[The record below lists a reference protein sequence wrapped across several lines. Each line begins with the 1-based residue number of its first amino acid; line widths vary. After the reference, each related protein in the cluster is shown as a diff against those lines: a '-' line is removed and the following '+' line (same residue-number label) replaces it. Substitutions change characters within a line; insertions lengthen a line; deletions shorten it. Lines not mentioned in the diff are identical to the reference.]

1 MIHSRPQRKSFRRGA
16 ATVELALVVPLLVSM
31 LMFSVFLSEVIRARL
46 KVQEASRYA
55 AWEMTSYTL
64 SDYATADHDR
74 AFGLAMTAAVK
85 EAAERYADLDSI
97 EPEGRFGTMLR
108 ATPVQVRMRNQDVAG
123 LDLSRVFPEGAG
135 GKGPEAA
142 AAMGKTLGG
151 LFGHFRFNTRGQV
164 EVETTSTLS
173 SHVLPRRYLQKE
185 QHGFFDVDNWG
196 GRDLS
201 NLPVKERYTLIANGW
216 HLPDGGDA
224 LMKPK
229 RAGVHVD
236 GSRHGLHLQVDR
248 MKFLGVGS
256 YLDQVELDRLG
267 AVARF
272 LLPDFQGPFVV
283 SHNYVP
289 GESGRGCNKSKHGAP
304 MGLNNVNAYPGLD
317 DPAQRCFDTAPFR
330 DTQAYDQSLYRK
342 MFMARGGH
350 FMGCKNAQADAPLL
364 PGLDP
369 STSDDKNERKIPCE

>member
-1 MIHSRPQRKSFRRGA
+1 MLHSRAQQKSVRRGA
-16 ATVELALVVPLLVSM
+16 ATVELALVVPLLVSI

-46 KVQEASRYA
+46 KLQEASRYV

-85 EAAERYADLDSI
+85 EASERYADLDSI

-108 ATPVQVRMRNQDVAG
+108 AAPVQVGMRNQSVAG
-123 LDLSRVFPEGAG
+123 IDLSRVFPDGAG
-135 GKGPEAA
+135 GEGPEAT
-142 AAMGKTLGG
+142 AAMGKTLGYF
-151 LFGHFRFNTRGQV
+151 LGHFRFNTRGQV

-173 SHVLPRRYLQKE
+173 SHVLPRRFLQKE

-229 RAGVHVD
+229 QAGVHD
-236 GSRHGLHLQVDR
+236 GGSPHGLRLQVDR
-248 MKFLGVGS
+248 MKFLGVGN
-256 YLDQVELDRLG
+256 YLDQVKLDQFS
-267 AVARF
+267 AVAHF
-272 LLPDFQGPFVV
+272 LLPDFLGPFVV

-342 MFMARGGH
+342 MFMARGGN
-350 FMGCKNAQADAPLL
+350 FMGCKNAQADMPHM

-369 STSDDKNERKIPCE
+369 STSKDQNERKIPCE

>member
-1 MIHSRPQRKSFRRGA
+1 MLRTRTQWKSVRRGA
-16 ATVELALVVPLLVSM
+16 AIVELALVVPLLVSL

-46 KVQEASRYA
+46 KLQEASRYV

-64 SDYATADHDR
+64 SDYATGEHDK
-74 AFGLAMTAAVK
+74 AFGLAMKASVK

-97 EPEGRFGTMLR
+97 EPEGHFGTMLR
-108 ATPVQVRMRNQDVAG
+108 AAPVQVSMHNQSVAG
-123 LDLSRVFPEGAG
+123 IDLSRVFPDSAG

-151 LFGHFRFNTRGQV
+151 LLGHFRFNTRGQV
-164 EVETTSTLS
+164 EVETTSILS

-201 NLPVKERYTLIANGW
+201 RLPVKERYTLIANGW
-216 HLPDGGDA
+216 HLPDGGNA

-229 RAGVHVD
+229 RAGVHD
-236 GSRHGLHLQVDR
+236 GGSRHGLHLQVDR

-267 AVARF
+267 AVAHF
-272 LLPDFQGPFVV
+272 LLPDFLGPFVV

-304 MGLNNVNAYPGLD
+304 MGLNNVSTYPGLD

-330 DTQAYDQSLYRK
+330 DTQVYDHSLYRK
-342 MFMARGGH
+342 MFMARGGN
-350 FMGCKNAQADAPLL
+350 FMGCKNAQADMPHM

-369 STSDDKNERKIPCE
+369 SISKDKNEQEIPCE

>member
-1 MIHSRPQRKSFRRGA
+1 MFHSRVLPKSVRRGA
-16 ATVELALVVPLLVSM
+16 ATVELALVVPLLVSL

-46 KVQEASRYA
+46 KLQEASRYV
-55 AWEMTSYTL
+55 AWEMTSYPL

-74 AFGLAMTAAVK
+74 AFDLAMKATVK

-108 ATPVQVRMRNQDVAG
+108 ASPVQVSLRNQGVAG
-123 LDLSRVFPEGAG
+123 VDLSRVLPDSAGA
-135 GKGPEAA
+135 KGPEAA
-142 AAMGKTLGG
+142 AAMGKTLGE
-151 LFGHFRFNTRGQV
+151 LLGHFRFNTRGQV

-173 SHVLPRRYLQKE
+173 SYVLPRRYLQKE

-201 NLPVKERYTLIANGW
+201 DLRVKERYTLIANGW

-224 LMKPK
+224 LMKPQ
-229 RAGVHVD
+229 RAGVHDD

-289 GESGRGCNKSKHGAP
+289 GERGRGCNKSKHGAP

-330 DTQAYDQSLYRK
+330 DTQVYDQSLYRK
-342 MFMARGGH
+342 MFMARGSN
-350 FMGCKNAQADAPLL
+350 FMGCKHAQADAPHL

-369 STSDDKNERKIPCE
+369 SAAHDQNERKIPCE

>member
-1 MIHSRPQRKSFRRGA
+1 MFHSRVQPKSVRRGA
-16 ATVELALVVPLLVSM
+16 ATVELALVVPLLVSL

-46 KVQEASRYA
+46 KLQEASRYV
-55 AWEMTSYTL
+55 AWEMTSYPL
-64 SDYATADHDR
+64 SDYATANHDR
-74 AFGLAMTAAVK
+74 AFDLAMKATVK

-108 ATPVQVRMRNQDVAG
+108 ASPVQVSLRNQDVAG
-123 LDLSRVFPEGAG
+123 VDLSRVLPDSAGA
-135 GKGPEAA
+135 KGPEAA
-142 AAMGKTLGG
+142 AARGKTLGE
-151 LFGHFRFNTRGQV
+151 LLGHFRFNTRGQV
-164 EVETTSTLS
+164 EVETTSTLAS
-173 SHVLPRRYLQKE
+173 YVLPRRYLQKE

-201 NLPVKERYTLIANGW
+201 DLRVKERYTLIANGW

-229 RAGVHVD
+229 RAGVHDD

-289 GESGRGCNKSKHGAP
+289 GERGRGCNKSKHGAP

-330 DTQAYDQSLYRK
+330 DTQVYDQSLYRK
-342 MFMARGGH
+342 MFMARGSN
-350 FMGCKNAQADAPLL
+350 FMGCKNAQADAPHL

-369 STSDDKNERKIPCE
+369 GAAHDQNERKIPCE